1 MFRIR
6 RFGVMK
12 TATVVAVMYMI
23 IVAVFAIP
31 FALLALIVTPSQAS
45 GGAGSIIVVALIA
58 IFVYGVFGWV
68 FTAIALAIYNLA
80 ARWVGGIEVEVET
93 VAPPP
98 PVPTWGARL
107 PPSAPPPTIPPAPPS
122 DPAPPASTV

>member
-12 TATVVAVMYMI
+12 TATVVAVLYM
-23 IVAVFAIP
+23 
-31 FALLALIVTPSQAS
+31 
-45 GGAGSIIVVALIA
+45 
-58 IFVYGVFGWV
+58 IFVYGLFGWV

-93 VAPPP
+93 VGPPP
-98 PVPTWGARL
+98 PVPTWGATL
-107 PPSAPPPTIPPAPPS
+107 PPSSSPPTIPPAAPS
-122 DPAPPASTV
+122 DPAPPDSTV